1 MSNNVNANIFDTRA
15 QLPETRGWPR
25 LIATE
30 TDVTA
35 DVAAALTYSDKTLL
49 RHGREHRMLA
59 GAVHYFRVHPDQ
71 WEDRLRRLAAMGAN
85 TVDTYVAWN
94 FHEEL
99 EGERRF
105 DGWRDV
111 ERFIRLAGEIGLDV
125 YVRPSPYICAEW
137 SNGGLPAWLTART
150 RGIRTSEPVYRA
162 AVDAWFGELLPR
174 LAPLQAAHGGPIVA
188 VQVENE
194 YGSFGT
200 DTAHLEHQRDLLR
213 QHGIVELLTTA
224 DGITSA
230 MQAHGSVDGAMP
242 SFTFGTG
249 VPTALSLLPEATP
262 LLCSEM
268 WGGWFDHWGERHH
281 VRSVESMMST
291 VDGLLEA
298 GGSLS
303 VYMAHGG
310 TNFGLWNGS
319 NWDGVLQPTATSYD
333 SDAPIAEDG
342 RLGAKFHALRSAF
355 APFHDGPLP
364 EIPAEPRFQQPQ
376 TVSLNAEVALIDAAL
391 TVAPSSPTSHPA
403 TFEELGLAE
412 GIVVYESTVLLHGD
426 TTLTLQGLHDRATV
440 FVDGERVATLE
451 RDGETSTVLHG
462 ESRSAVIAL
471 IVENLGRINYGSKVG
486 EHKGILGG
494 VLLDRRYAHGWTQ
507 RVLPLDNPQ
516 PVGMPGT
523 DGFARAEITVTEPA
537 DAWLAFPGGVK
548 GMVWLNG
555 FLLGRYWNVGPQVT
569 LYAPAPLWRAGVNEV
584 RVLDLDQ
591 LGHSVEVRQ
600 VPELGEVEEFIG
612 S

>member
-1 MSNNVNANIFDTRA
+1 M
-15 QLPETRGWPR
+15 
-25 LIATE
+25 IATDSPVRAE
-30 TDVTA
+30 LA
-35 DVAAALTYSDKTLL
+35 PALTYHDRFLL
-49 RHGREHRMLA
+49 RNGRQHRMLA
-59 GAVHYFRVHPDQ
+59 GAVHYFRVHPDL

-85 TVDTYVAWN
+85 TVDTYIAWN
-94 FHEEL
+94 FHEEH

-137 SNGGLPAWLTART
+137 SNGGLPVWLTGRT
-150 RGIRTSEPVYRA
+150 RSIRTNDPAYRA
-162 AVDAWFGELLPR
+162 AVEAWFGELIPR
-174 LAPLQAAHGGPIVA
+174 LAPLQAAYGGPIVA

-194 YGSFGT
+194 YGSFGS
-200 DTAHLEHQRDLLR
+200 DREHLEHQRDLLR

-224 DGITSA
+224 DGITA
-230 MQAHGSVDGAMP
+230 EMHAHGSVAGALP

-249 VPTALSLLPEATP
+249 VPTAVGLLPDATP
-262 LLCSEM
+262 LLCSEL

-281 VRSVESMMST
+281 ARSVESVMST
-291 VDGLLEA
+291 VDELLAA

-310 TNFGLWNGS
+310 TNFGLWNGA

-342 RLGAKFHALRSAF
+342 RVGAKFEALRAAF

-364 EIPAEPRFQQPQ
+364 ELPSAPRFQAPQ
-376 TVSLNAEVALIDAAL
+376 TVPLTAEASLLAA
-391 TVAPSSPTSHPA
+391 VRAVPASAPRPHPA
-403 TFEELGLAE
+403 TFEELGISE
-412 GIVVYESTVLLHGD
+412 GIVAYETTALLRSETVL
-426 TTLTLQGLHDRATV
+426 TISGLHDRATV
-440 FVDGERVATLE
+440 FLDSERVATLE
-451 RDGETSTVLHG
+451 RDGETSTVLEG
-462 ESRSAVIAL
+462 SGRTAVIT
-471 IVENLGRINYGSKVG
+471 IVVENLGRINYGPKIG
-486 EHKGILGG
+486 EHKGILQG
-494 VLLDRRYAHGWTQ
+494 VLLGPRYAHGWTH
-507 RVLPLDNPQ
+507 RVLPLDAPQ
-516 PVGMPGT
+516 ATGEPGT
-523 DGFARAEITVTEPA
+523 DGYAVAELDVAEPA

-548 GMVWLNG
+548 GLVWVNG

-569 LYAPAPLWRAGVNEV
+569 LYAPAPLWRAGRNEV

-591 LGHSVEVRQ
+591 LGGTVEVREH
-600 VPELGEVEEFIG
+600 PELGETEEFIG